1 VSGHDFSRA
10 LSRQFW
16 IWALAPEGMPN
27 RNPTPSPPKGPPM
40 TERSDKQA
48 SRAAIILKELR
59 QAGSAS
65 VETLRDKLNV
75 SLATVRRDLQDLE
88 ESGLLRRTH
97 GGAIPIEPLFYEA
110 FRHDRSF
117 QDQVGSFADEKRRI
131 ALAASE
137 LISPGDT
144 IALTAGTTT
153 TEVVRSLHALGGI
166 TVVTNTVNVAM
177 ELSNRKDV
185 QVFVTGG
192 HLRGD
197 WFSLVG
203 PTAVSTMSGVFVDLL
218 FIGVNGI
225 DAQRGLTCFNDDE
238 GDINRCMVR
247 QAKRKIAVA
256 DRSKLGTVAKW
267 LICPA
272 DSVDILITD
281 SAATDKMIEPFLE
294 LGIEVRRV

>member
-1 VSGHDFSRA
+1 
-10 LSRQFW
+10 
-16 IWALAPEGMPN
+16 
-27 RNPTPSPPKGPPM
+27 M
-40 TERSDKQA
+40 TERSEKQA
-48 SRAAIILKELR
+48 GRAAIILKELR
-59 QAGSAS
+59 HAGSAS
-65 VETLRDKLNV
+65 VEALRDKLNV

-117 QDQVGSFADEKRRI
+117 QDQVGSYADEKRRI

-137 LISPGDT
+137 LIAPGDT

-185 QVFVTGG
+185 HVFVTGG

-203 PTAVSTMSGVFVDLL
+203 PAAVAGMSGVFVDLL

-225 DAQRGLTCFNDDE
+225 DAQRGLTCYNDDE
-238 GDINRCMVR
+238 VEINRCMVR

-256 DRSKLGTVAKW
+256 DRSKLGVVAKW

-272 DSVDILITD
+272 DTVDMLITD
-281 SAATDKMIEPFLE
+281 SAATDKMIQPFLE
-294 LGIEVRRV
+294 IGVEVRRV